1 MRHGAIL
8 EALRSGQAVI
18 EGQSCDGSQWPEG
31 RHYWIVSDLRAW
43 RIVHLPVDEFPELDA
58 QFPSALLDTRSLLAA
73 S

>member
-1 MRHGAIL
+1 MGHRAIF
-8 EALRSGQAVI
+8 EALSAGKAVI

-31 RHYWIVSDLRAW
+31 RHYWIVSDLRTW

-58 QFPSALLDTRSLLAA
+58 QFPAALLDTRSLLAA